1 MDFFK
6 DAGYKLK
13 SVVNAIFIVSII
25 LHCIAAIVLLF
36 VAISNEAF
44 LSFLLGILILAISLF
59 FSWLALLATAAFAD
73 LAIDASDAAANIADM
88 KFYLQHFAKPAA
100 NTGKHVLHFKHKCSP
115 YEIYEGKYYG
125 KDIDKLELE
134 LYRGQTLTFCVNDC
148 INEGLSK

>member
-100 NTGKHVLHFKHKCSP
+100 NTGKQEDFIHCTQC
-115 YEIYEGKYYG
+115 GKRIPANADFCPICG
-125 KDIDKLELE
+125 AKL
-134 LYRGQTLTFCVNDC
+134 
-148 INEGLSK
+148 S